1 MKMDACGSPKAST
14 MKIHEKWFF
23 VKNTEKVSAFVI
35 FFSGFYTNYCKKYA
49 FALVYFPS
57 QSVDTGR
64 HLIELILILNILRF
78 ARMRKTS
85 PPSG

>member
-35 FFSGFYTNYCKKYA
+35 F
-49 FALVYFPS
+49 LVDFTPII
-57 QSVDTGR
+57 VKIMLL
-64 HLIELILILNILRF
+64 HLF
-78 ARMRKTS
+78 T
-85 PPSG
+85 

>member
-35 FFSGFYTNYCKKYA
+35 F
-49 FALVYFPS
+49 LVDFTPIIVKS
-57 QSVDTGR
+57 MLL
-64 HLIELILILNILRF
+64 HLF
-78 ARMRKTS
+78 TS
-85 PPSG
+85 PPNL